1 MGGWNPDRIVKN
13 EEITWHKVVDKLFW
27 SLKLDDIKVGGKSL
41 GICDDKDCWMTPD
54 SGTSQLCMPDWAY
67 YMWLDTDWGNQYP
80 CGEGGEQS
88 RPELTFVIDGKDYS
102 IPSHHWNERQVLSGG
117 EGICKPTISPLT
129 INQPRQEN
137 LFIIGDLFMQVF
149 YSIFDRDNNRV
160 GLAHAHHENKEE
172 VSVWDSIGQLADTVL
187 VDQL

>member
-13 EEITWHKVVDKLFW
+13 EEITWHEVVDQLFW
-27 SLKLDDIKVGGKSL
+27 SLKLDDVKVGGKSL
-41 GICDDKDCWMTPD
+41 GICDDRDCWMTPD

-67 YMWLDTDWGNQYP
+67 HKWLNTEWGNEYF

-102 IPSHHWNERQVLSGG
+102 IPSHHWNERQARPNG
-117 EGICKPTISPLT
+117 EGICSPTISPLT

-160 GLAHAHHENKEE
+160 GLVHAHHENKEE
-172 VSVWDSIGQLADTVL
+172 VTVWDTYGRLADKVL